1 MKLSDVMSAMQ
12 LAEYAEIALVIF
24 FGVFV
29 LVVLHVM
36 RRGLRHDWERAA
48 RLPLEEGPEEQYAT
62 TRGSHG

>member
-1 MKLSDVMSAMQ
+1 VKLSDVMSAMQ
-12 LAEYAEIALVIF
+12 LAHYAEVALVIF

-36 RRGLRHDWERAA
+36 RRGLRKDWERAA
-48 RLPLEEGPEEQYAT
+48 KLPLEEGPEDEGST

>member
-12 LAEYAEIALVIF
+12 LAQYAEVALVIF

-36 RRGLRHDWERAA
+36 RRGLRQHWERAA
-48 RLPLEEGPEEQYAT
+48 RLPLEEGLENEDET
-62 TRGSHG
+62 TRGSNG